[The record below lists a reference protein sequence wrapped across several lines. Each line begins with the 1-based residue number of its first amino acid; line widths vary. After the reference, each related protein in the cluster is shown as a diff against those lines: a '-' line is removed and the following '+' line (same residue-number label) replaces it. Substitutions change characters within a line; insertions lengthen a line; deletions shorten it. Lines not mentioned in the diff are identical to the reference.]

1 MAQFQKGVSGNP
13 AGRPV
18 GVKDRRTAL
27 REALECRGEELLSK
41 AVERALEGDTAV
53 LITLLSKIIPRLKP
67 ESLVIESQIV
77 GSNPVEQATALVAST
92 LSGNISP
99 SVAAELMQS
108 LANAVKIEEAGE
120 LRARIEALESRLHVG
135 A

>member
-27 REALECRGEELLSK
+27 REVLECRGEELLSK

-67 ESLVIESQIV
+67 ESLVIESPIV
-77 GSNPVEQATALVAST
+77 GSNPFEQATALVAST
-92 LSGNISP
+92 LSGKIAP

-108 LANAVKIEEAGE
+108 LANAVRIEEACE

-135 A
+135 V